1 MLRSFLPVGQG
12 AFYRETFNLKDGR
25 HTIIYDCGS
34 LTDQSIVKQQIRDEF
49 KSGEVIDAVFIS
61 HLDEDHINGLPVLLQ
76 HCQVKNLFFPLVTTE
91 DKVYL
96 KLKALLSVDK
106 KSFLYSFIENPYNA
120 INSLGVYDVP
130 RLNQV
135 GTVDGEN
142 WNGVDARYISS
153 GENVVNK
160 LDSVLDKKI
169 DWELIPFNFRQKK
182 RIDEFKKAIADIF
195 GCSTELI
202 EKKVEDI
209 IDNYPKDKDQIKEA
223 YKQVR
228 GTFNTNS
235 MTLFSGTKNSRIR
248 QHYAI
253 PKRYFCAC
261 RCQTFTEN
269 GCLYMGDYDASGT
282 QKWKDLKEAY
292 NQYWEYIGCI
302 QIPHHGSHHNY
313 NGKIAELNV
322 INVIS
327 AGYKNRYRHPNSS
340 VIKDLILNDC
350 VVHIVTE
357 NIGSQVDLKVDLF

>member
-12 AFYRETFNLKDGR
+12 TFCREVFNLKDGR

-34 LTDQSIVKQQIRDEF
+34 STDQSIVKQQIRDEF

-120 INSLGVYDVP
+120 INSLRVYDAP

-142 WNGVDARYISS
+142 WNSVDARYISS

-195 GCSTELI
+195 DYSTELI
-202 EKKVEDI
+202 EKKIEDI
-209 IDNYPKDKDQIKEA
+209 IDNYPNDKGKIKEA
-223 YKQVR
+223 YRQVS

-235 MTLFSGTKNSRIR
+235 MTLFSGTKNRYIK
-248 QHYAI
+248 QCYAI
-253 PKRYFCAC
+253 PKYCFCDCCFAVK
-261 RCQTFTEN
+261 EN
-269 GCLYMGDYDASGT
+269 GCLYLGDYDASGVK
-282 QKWKDLKEAY
+282 KWEDLSKAY
-292 NQYWEYIGCI
+292 NDYWEYIGCV
-302 QIPHHGSHHNY
+302 QIPHHGSRHNY
-313 NGKIAELNV
+313 NNEIAKLNA
-322 INVIS
+322 INIIS
-327 AGYKNRYRHPNSS
+327 ASCKNSYRHPHSS

-350 VVHIVTE
+350 LVHMVTE
-357 NIGSQVDLKVDLF
+357 NIGSQVDLKVNMF